1 MKVASAIQTVF
12 LIDDHPCVLEGIT
25 HLFEDDS
32 HISLVGK
39 ATSGREGLRQ
49 CRAMKPHFL
58 ILDQHLPDINGL
70 ELARIMSQQQIP
82 TQIILFTHNVTSEH
96 LQVATSLGIRG
107 VMEKSA
113 PFAEIKNCIEALRQG
128 KTYTFISQG
137 ASTDAP
143 STIRHTP
150 GQLPSLTRQEKRIM
164 QLISHGKS
172 TKEIGETLHVSRF
185 TIEKHRS
192 NICKKLGISGKNT
205 LLVYALKN
213 KQLFG

>member
-1 MKVASAIQTVF
+1 
-12 LIDDHPCVLEGIT
+12 

-32 HISLVGK
+32 HISLIGK

-49 CRAMKPHFL
+49 CRMLKPHFL

-70 ELARIMSQQQIP
+70 ELARILNQQQTS
-82 TQIILFTHNVTSEH
+82 TQIILFTHHVTSEH

-113 PFAEIKNCIEALRQG
+113 PFAAIRNCMEAMRQG
-128 KTYTFISQG
+128 KTYTFLSKNT
-137 ASTDAP
+137 STDAQ
-143 STIRHTP
+143 STMRHTP
-150 GQLPSLTRQEKRIM
+150 GKLPSLTRQGKRIM

-172 TKEIGETLHVSRF
+172 TIVIGETLHVSRF

-213 KQLFG
+213 KQLFC